1 MAIPVGFK
9 PIRHMQIKG
18 LFYCLLIILI
28 MDNTILIQVT
38 NPKAFRLLQELEE
51 LNLIK
56 LVKENI
62 TPVTTKLSDK
72 YKGVFS
78 EEDAKSFDKHTLN
91 MRKEWDNT

>member
-1 MAIPVGFK
+1 
-9 PIRHMQIKG
+9 
-18 LFYCLLIILI
+18 
-28 MDNTILIQVT
+28 
-38 NPKAFRLLQELEE
+38 LQELEE